1 MQNRTIYDVAAA
13 AGVSIATVSRV
24 LDPDRTGRVSEKARL
39 RVRSAVETLGYRT
52 NHAARSLKTRSSKTV
67 AILAP
72 ELGNDFF
79 IALAD
84 SMERELSAR
93 GYTLLVASSVNS
105 EEEEQKRLSVLAA
118 RMVDGI
124 AVIPAGSH
132 GDHLRTMAGAGMP
145 LVLVDRLVNGADIDA
160 VLSDNE
166 AGAFELTRR
175 LLSDGF
181 RRISFVG
188 GDMTISTARERLA
201 GFTRALTEA
210 GLPSDGDVLCPGGMG
225 VDDGYRRMDAI
236 LQSPFPPDALVAV
249 NLLVHLGMERR
260 LLEYREHHTTLPVI
274 AAFDETVYTPFLP
287 ACRYTAGQNAGAIG
301 KQTALRLL
309 ELIERK
315 KRREKPGQYGSEP
328 GTPDAKAGPRI
339 IRLPV
344 TINRH

>member
-1 MQNRTIYDVAAA
+1 VKNRTIHDVAAA

-24 LDPDRTGRVSEKARL
+24 LDPDRSGRVSEKARL
-39 RVRSAVETLGYRT
+39 RVYSAVETLGYRT

-67 AILAP
+67 AIVAP

-79 IALAD
+79 MALAD
-84 SMERELSAR
+84 SMERELSAQ

-124 AVIPAGSH
+124 AVIPAGSR

-145 LVLVDRLVNGADIDA
+145 LVLVDRLVDGADIDA

-175 LLSDGF
+175 LLSDGY
-181 RRISFVG
+181 RRIRFVG
-188 GDMTISTARERLA
+188 GDMTISSARERLA
-201 GFTRALTEA
+201 GFTRALTGA
-210 GLPSDGDVLCPGGMG
+210 GLPSDGDALCLGGMG

-236 LQSPFPPDALVAV
+236 LQSPVPPEALVAV

-260 LLEYREHHTTLPVI
+260 LLEYQQDHAPLPVI

-287 ACRYTAGQNAGAIG
+287 ACRYTAGQNAAAIG
-301 KQTALRLL
+301 KQTALRIL
-309 ELIERK
+309 ELIELKR
-315 KRREKPGQYGSEP
+315 RREKPKQYGDTGAVS
-328 GTPDAKAGPRI
+328 GSGPRI

-344 TINRH
+344 TINSH